1 MRNDIIL
8 EDTTLRDG
16 EQAPGIAFSKKIKL
30 EILEALIGVGVR
42 WIEVG
47 IPAMGGE
54 ETETLKEMLER
65 KYEARLIAWN
75 RGVKED
81 IEHSIALGF
90 NAIHIGLPTSDIH
103 LANSVQ
109 RSRKWVLNT
118 GADLVKFAKDKGV
131 FVSISAEDVGR
142 TEISFLQEYAC
153 AMEAAGADRLRLSD
167 TIGILG
173 PEEYARRVA
182 SVVSVSKID
191 TQCHC
196 HNDFGLAVANTLAG
210 LHAGARY
217 FHVCVNAMGER
228 AGMPDLA
235 QTCMALKHL
244 YKTDVGIDTI
254 GLTKLSALV
263 AKASH
268 QTVAPWQPIVGRNVF
283 AHESG
288 IHAKG
293 MLKDEKTFEPF
304 NPEEVGGERRYV
316 TGKHSGRNVIKYALQ
331 QMGVEPEEEL
341 LNPCLAAVRQAS
353 IDRGGDLSPNQLK
366 DVYEILIAS
375 NMNDRAKSHIRGERI
390 SV

>member
-16 EQAPGIAFSKKIKL
+16 EQAPGVAFSKKTKL

-65 KYEARLIAWN
+65 KYDARLIAWN

-81 IEHSIALGF
+81 IAYSISLGF

-103 LANSVQ
+103 LANSLQ
-109 RSRKWVLNT
+109 RGRDWVLKT

-153 AMEAAGADRLRLSD
+153 TMEAAGADRLRLSD

-191 TQCHC
+191 PQCHC
-196 HNDFGLAVANTLAG
+196 HNDF
-210 LHAGARY
+210 
-217 FHVCVNAMGER
+217 
-228 AGMPDLA
+228 
-235 QTCMALKHL
+235 
-244 YKTDVGIDTI
+244 
-254 GLTKLSALV
+254 
-263 AKASH
+263 
-268 QTVAPWQPIVGRNVF
+268 
-283 AHESG
+283 
-288 IHAKG
+288 
-293 MLKDEKTFEPF
+293 
-304 NPEEVGGERRYV
+304 
-316 TGKHSGRNVIKYALQ
+316 
-331 QMGVEPEEEL
+331 
-341 LNPCLAAVRQAS
+341 
-353 IDRGGDLSPNQLK
+353 
-366 DVYEILIAS
+366 
-375 NMNDRAKSHIRGERI
+375 
-390 SV
+390 